1 MANKSHNRDIYI
13 KIPQGK
19 NTEAENKQYNRN
31 TNMNKKLIRLTEG
44 DLHRIVKESVTR
56 IINESNSLLSEL
68 GEICYREGQN
78 RDDFTAHAT
87 IRDGQL
93 YLYFRNEKDSPNR
106 QETKTY
112 AKDFIRRNNI
122 FNFGVLDIAGYDQ
135 EDKLWVKIFPN
146 D

>member
-1 MANKSHNRDIYI
+1 MKR
-13 KIPQGK
+13 
-19 NTEAENKQYNRN
+19 T
-31 TNMNKKLIRLTEG
+31 IRLTES
-44 DLHRIVKESVTR
+44 DIHRIVKESVKR
-56 IINESNSLLSEL
+56 ILNENNSLLSEL
-68 GEICYREGQN
+68 GEICYREGKN
-78 RDDFTAHAT
+78 TDDFTAHAT

-93 YLYFRNEKDSPNR
+93 YLYFRNQTEFPNR
-106 QETKTY
+106 EETKAY